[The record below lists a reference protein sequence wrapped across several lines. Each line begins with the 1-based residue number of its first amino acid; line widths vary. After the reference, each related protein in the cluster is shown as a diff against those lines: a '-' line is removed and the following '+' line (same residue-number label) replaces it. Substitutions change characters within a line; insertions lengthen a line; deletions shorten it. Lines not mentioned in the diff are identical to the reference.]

1 MYQEKESRRPG
12 GDEGYSVLVG
22 VVEAHDPQLAAHTSL
37 VARLSRAVAVELGLD
52 QPTLRTLGMV
62 ARLHDIGKVAV
73 PDAILNKPAPLN
85 DEEWRLIR
93 EHTAAGE
100 RIVNRA
106 RGLEEVGE
114 AIRATHER
122 WDGGGYPDGIAGP
135 DIPLVA
141 RIVAVADAYE
151 AMVSPDRAY
160 RLPWHPELALA
171 EIIACSGTQFDP
183 QVVEALR
190 TVLARGLADGEAP
203 LVSSR

>member
-1 MYQEKESRRPG
+1 
-12 GDEGYSVLVG
+12 
-22 VVEAHDPQLAAHTSL
+22 
-37 VARLSRAVAVELGLD
+37 
-52 QPTLRTLGMV
+52 
-62 ARLHDIGKVAV
+62 VAV